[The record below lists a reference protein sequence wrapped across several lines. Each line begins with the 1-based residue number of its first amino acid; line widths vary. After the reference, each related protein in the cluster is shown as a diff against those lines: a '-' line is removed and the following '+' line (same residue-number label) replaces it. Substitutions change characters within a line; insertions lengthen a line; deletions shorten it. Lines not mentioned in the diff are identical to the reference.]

1 MPSDQSTG
9 TDDWMGT
16 DAIEFRSQGAGVHER
31 VIVTI
36 NGTKLTDLWVAAKQQ
51 PTDPL
56 PTAEV
61 GTGLAAWSEYG
72 ELPPRIDAHA
82 VPDGSVPVVTCT
94 CGEFGCGGGS
104 ARITFERS
112 TVIWGDFRTATHEKT
127 VSLGPFRF
135 RRRDYDAA
143 LRAYK

>member
-1 MPSDQSTG
+1 MSSDQSTG

-16 DAIEFRSQGAGVHER
+16 DTIEFRSQGAGVHER

-72 ELPPRIDAHA
+72 ELASSYRCPR
-82 VPDGSVPVVTCT
+82 
-94 CGEFGCGGGS
+94 
-104 ARITFERS
+104 
-112 TVIWGDFRTATHEKT
+112 RT
-127 VSLGPFRF
+127 
-135 RRRDYDAA
+135 
-143 LRAYK
+143 